1 MSGIRSIAFS
11 RVLGLVLALVLAL
24 ALAAPAAAAPQKPR
38 LIVEPGAGTQRILV
52 DVEVGNG
59 QVRRSLLRVTPAA
72 VTPGATG
79 WDPAG
84 RAAFVTWQENG
95 ERWFSAARDAA
106 RTWSEPRAI
115 ATTLRLRA
123 GAAEPGRPM
132 PAVAASLALPPEG
145 RLFVVQFRTLGLP
158 EWRDALQ
165 NAGAEVLSYLPF
177 NAHIVRVHPALVP
190 ALAALDFVERV
201 EPYHPGYRIE
211 EELAD
216 WLRSEAGPAEFRV
229 RSMAFEWGPD
239 GKERIR
245 QAAEADG
252 ARVATWFPSG
262 HILELWV
269 SRDQLRHLAAHDEVL
284 WIDRW
289 SAPENDMDLV
299 RADSGANW
307 SETNYNTCGQ
317 GVRGEVLDGG
327 FESTH
332 MDFDG
337 VLLHGSNSAASHGTS
352 TYGIVFGNGNRDG
365 DGNAQGTGQL
375 VCSGVQGIAADY
387 DFMTDRFAET
397 QQLKVSPYFAS
408 FQSNSWGD
416 ALTTQYTSIS
426 NQMDDIIWRLDIAIA
441 QSQSNAGTQ
450 SSRPQAW
457 AKNIISV
464 GGIYH
469 QNTLSTADDAWQ
481 GGASIGPAADGR
493 LKPDVSYWY
502 DSIYTTTSGNTYT
515 TSFGGT
521 SAATPEVAG
530 VIGLIVQQW
539 SDNVWGTNPQG
550 STVFERQPHAS
561 TIKALLINSSQQYPF
576 TGTTSDLTRT
586 HQGWGR
592 PSARVARERA
602 ANSLVVDQ
610 ATPLQLNQT
619 ATYNVAV
626 ASGTADLKVTMV
638 YPDPPGTTSSTLH
651 RINDLN
657 LKVTSPSGTIYWGN
671 NGLAAGNWSTSGG
684 SANTKDTVENVFV
697 QNPQAGTWSV
707 EVSAAEI
714 NQDAYL
720 ATPEADAVFALVATG
735 GIAQPAFCGNGVKEG
750 GESCDGLD
758 LGSQTCTS
766 LGFGSGTLSCTASC
780 TFNTSQCG
788 GICKPAG
795 QTCTANA
802 ECCSGSC
809 KNGKT
814 RTCR

>member
-1 MSGIRSIAFS
+1 MKVMRCAAA
-11 RVLGLVLALVLAL
+11 LGMAL
-24 ALAAPAAAAPQKPR
+24 AVTMAVPAAAAPPKPR
-38 LIVEPGAGTQRILV
+38 LVVEPGQGAQRIFV
-52 DVEVGNG
+52 DVEAGNG

-72 VTPGATG
+72 VAPGATG

-84 RAAFVTWQENG
+84 KAAFVTWEENG
-95 ERWFSAARDAA
+95 ERWFSAARDTG
-106 RTWSEPRAI
+106 RTWAEPRAI
-115 ATTLRLRA
+115 ETTLRLRA
-123 GAAEPGRPM
+123 GAVERGRPI
-132 PAVAASLALPPEG
+132 PEVPASLALPAEG
-145 RLFVVQFRTLGLP
+145 RLFIVQFRTLGLP
-158 EWRDALQ
+158 EWREALQ
-165 NAGAEVLSYLPF
+165 SAGAEVLNYLPF
-177 NAHIVRVHPALVP
+177 NAHIVRLHPGFVP
-190 ALAALDFVERV
+190 AVAALDFVERV
-201 EPYHPGYRIE
+201 EPYHPGYRLE
-211 EELAD
+211 EELRD
-216 WLRSEAGPAEFRV
+216 WLRGDSGPAEIRV
-229 RSMAFEWGPD
+229 RAMAFEWGPE

-269 SRDQLRHLAAHDEVL
+269 DRDQLRRLAAQDEVQ

-299 RADSGANW
+299 RGDTGANW
-307 SETNYNTCGQ
+307 LETNYNTCGQ

-327 FESTH
+327 FEATH

-337 VLLHGSNSAASHGTS
+337 VLLHGSNTAVSHGTS

-375 VCSGVQGIAADY
+375 ICSGVQGISADY
-387 DFMTDRFAET
+387 DFLTDRFAHT
-397 QQLKVSPYFAS
+397 QQLKAAPYFAS
-408 FQSNSWGD
+408 FQSNSWGN

-426 NQMDDIIWRLDIAIA
+426 SEMDDIIWRLDIAIA

-450 SSRPQAW
+450 QSRPQAW
-457 AKNIISV
+457 SKNIISV

-469 QNTLSTADDAWQ
+469 KGTASTADDAWQ

-502 DSIYTTTSGNTYT
+502 DGIYTTTTGNGYT
-515 TSFGGT
+515 TGFGGT

-530 VIGLIVQQW
+530 VLGLIVQQW

-550 STVFERQPHAS
+550 TTVFERQPHAS
-561 TIKALLINSSQQYPF
+561 TIKALLVNSSQQYPF

-592 PSARVARERA
+592 PSVRVARERA
-602 ANSLVVDQ
+602 ANSLVVNEG
-610 ATPLQLNQT
+610 TPLQLNQA
-619 ATYNVAV
+619 ATYDLAV

-697 QNPQAGTWSV
+697 QNPQAGTWSI
-707 EVSAAEI
+707 EVRAAEV
-714 NQDAYL
+714 NQDAHL

-735 GIAQPAFCGNGVKEG
+735 GIAQPAFCGNGIKEG

-758 LGSQTCTS
+758 LGSQTCST

-780 TFNTSQCG
+780 TFNTSLCG
-788 GICKPAG
+788 PLCQPAG
-795 QTCTANA
+795 QTCTANSQ
-802 ECCSGSC
+802 CCSGSC
-809 KNGKT
+809 RGGKT
-814 RTCR
+814 KTCR